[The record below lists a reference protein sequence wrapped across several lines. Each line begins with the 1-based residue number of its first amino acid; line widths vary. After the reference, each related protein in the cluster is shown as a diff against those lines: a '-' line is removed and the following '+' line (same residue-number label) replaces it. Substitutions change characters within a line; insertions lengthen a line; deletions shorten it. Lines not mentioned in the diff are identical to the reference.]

1 MKLSSLSQNPHLTP
15 FYHTLLQ
22 NRPLTEAEKI
32 QDEVQRQ
39 VAKCTCVHRFK
50 VFQVG
55 EGKYRV
61 SGISHPYLKHVYIY
75 QKYIK
80 THQPPLYCFSL
91 GNLRNFVL
99 FEFSV
104 QPLWYVLAEAG
115 LLSRSSS

>member
-1 MKLSSLSQNPHLTP
+1 MNKRSLFDAVRLAHCTYISNYGP
-15 FYHTLLQ
+15 Q

-61 SGISHPYLKHVYIY
+61 RNLKIVS
-75 QKYIK
+75 
-80 THQPPLYCFSL
+80 FSL
-91 GNLRNFVL
+91 LPIRL
-99 FEFSV
+99 PSADRL
-104 QPLWYVLAEAG
+104 Q
-115 LLSRSSS
+115 